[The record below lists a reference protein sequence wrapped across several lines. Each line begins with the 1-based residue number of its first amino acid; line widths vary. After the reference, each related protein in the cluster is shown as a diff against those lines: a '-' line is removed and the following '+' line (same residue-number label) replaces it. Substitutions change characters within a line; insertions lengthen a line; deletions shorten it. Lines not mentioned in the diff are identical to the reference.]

1 MEICELP
8 DKEFKI
14 IFLKILKKLQK
25 NTDKQCN
32 EIRKKKTRT
41 KCEVQQKE
49 NIRKIKQRFWN

>member
-14 IFLKILKKLQK
+14 IFLKTLKNLQE

-32 EIRKKKTRT
+32 EIRKNTRT